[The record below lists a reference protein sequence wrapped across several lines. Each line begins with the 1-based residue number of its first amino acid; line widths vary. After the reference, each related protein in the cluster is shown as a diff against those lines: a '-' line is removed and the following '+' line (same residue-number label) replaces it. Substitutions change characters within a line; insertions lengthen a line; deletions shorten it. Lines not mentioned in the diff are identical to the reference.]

1 MRSTLLTLLLV
12 LQILAAAAQSAPQLS
27 VHYDRVTLRHALN
40 DLEQRYPVRFSY
52 SSDHI
57 PLNHRVTVHREQAS
71 LEEVLDDLFAGTQV
85 AYAFI
90 GKQVVLKHDPQKPLR
105 NPWQEKSTGMQYRE
119 PVIEVLPLGPRPL
132 DPVAPPS
139 RETDIKS
146 RSVVLGPED
155 QTLWPQWRLTA
166 FFDSLNVGM
175 PSNKRVVQV
184 SVFPPFGTNGWE
196 SEALANLYSVNLLAG
211 YSAGVEGLEASLL
224 LNASRGEVRGLQIA
238 GFANASEADLYGKQ
252 LSAGVN
258 MTKGRARGLQ
268 TALFLNT
275 AGEMTG
281 TQAALGANFTGREFR
296 GRQIA
301 GLCNIAGGDGAPGS
315 RQIAAG
321 FNYSGGKTGSQI
333 GLINIADTVSGAS
346 IGLINIVRKGYNHLE
361 LGGSESLQTYGA
373 LKLGSR
379 RFYNVFY
386 GGLRWRQPGTGSIWG
401 LGYGIGTNV
410 GLARRL
416 DLNLEGL
423 SIHLNQ
429 GKSWTRQLNLLNQVR
444 LTFDWRPARRFGIFA
459 GGTLNLMTSR
469 VANPET
475 GKTGFDI
482 APYTWYQT
490 TTKNGTEIQAWV
502 GFLAG
507 VRL

>member
-1 MRSTLLTLLLV
+1 MRTTLLTLLLV
-12 LQILAAAAQSAPQLS
+12 LQILAAAAQPAPQVS
-27 VHYDRVTLRHALN
+27 VHYDRVTLRHAFN

-57 PLNHRVTVHREQAS
+57 PLNHRATVHREQAS
-71 LEEVLDDLFAGTQV
+71 LEEVLDDLFAGTQI

-90 GKQVVLKHDPQKPLR
+90 GKQVVLKHDPHKPIR
-105 NPWQEKSTGMQYRE
+105 APWQEKSTGMQYRV

-139 RETDIKS
+139 RETDIRS

-155 QTLWPQWRLTA
+155 QILWPQWRLTA

-175 PSNKRVVQV
+175 PANKRVAQI

-196 SEALANLYSVNLLAG
+196 SEALTNLYSVNLLAG
-211 YSAGVEGLEASLL
+211 YSAGVEGFESSLL
-224 LNASRGEVRGLQIA
+224 LNASRGKVRGLQAA
-238 GFANASEADLYGKQ
+238 GFANVSEASLYGKQ

-258 MTKGRARGLQ
+258 MTKEQARGLQ
-268 TALFLNT
+268 TTLFLNV

-281 TQAALGANFTGREFR
+281 NQIALGANYTGREFR

-301 GLCNIAGGDGAPGS
+301 GLCNIAGGGAPGS

-321 FNYSGGKTGSQI
+321 FNYSGGKTGVQI
-333 GLINIADTVSGAS
+333 GLLNIADTVSGAS
-346 IGLINIVRKGYNHLE
+346 IGLLNIVRKGYNHLE
-361 LGGSESLQTYGA
+361 LGASESIWTYGA

-386 GGLRWRQPGTGSIWG
+386 GGLRWEQPESQAIWG
-401 LGYGIGTNV
+401 LGYGIGTNI

-416 DLNLEGL
+416 DLNLEAL
-423 SIHLNQ
+423 SIHLSQ
-429 GKSWTRQLNLLNQVR
+429 GKSWTRQLNLLNQLR
-444 LTFDWRPARRFGIFA
+444 LTFDWRLARHFGLFA
-459 GGTLNLMTSR
+459 GGTLNLTTSR
-469 VANPET
+469 VANSET
-475 GKTGFDI
+475 GKIGYDI

-490 TTKNGTEIQAWV
+490 TTKNGTEIQAWA
-502 GFLAG
+502 GFVAG
-507 VRL
+507 IRF